1 MNKFDFQG
9 ILGSKPQLGVFLI
22 DEPEYWFNSTNDTTL
37 NDNYSINL
45 KKCLDHPAFS
55 SLLTFSNAKENHHKI
70 VKYAI
75 SRTNW
80 ENFNQTIVDN
90 PFEHYCYSNVDE
102 VTNQLYLWFNKLFTE
117 NVPRITSHRSDLP
130 PWISK
135 PTSHLINQLNTL
147 KRKEARKAPT
157 PNLHKNC

>member
-1 MNKFDFQG
+1 MNLNYEQKFDFQC
-9 ILGSKPQLGVFLI
+9 ILGSKPQLDVFLI
-22 DEPEYWFNSTNDTTL
+22 DEPEYWLNSTIDTTRT
-37 NDNYSINL
+37 DNYSIKL
-45 KKCLDHPAFS
+45 KRCSDHPAFS
-55 SLLTFSNAKENHHKI
+55 SLLTFNNATEKHHKI

-90 PFEHYCYSNVDE
+90 PFEPYCSSKVDE
-102 VTNQLYLWFNKLFTE
+102 VTNQWYLWFNRLFTK
-117 NVPRITSHRSDLP
+117 NVPRITSHRSYLP

-147 KRKEARKAPT
+147 KRKEARKAQT
-157 PNLHKNC
+157 